1 MVEDSLMEDS
11 LMKDPLGKDPLVLA
25 TTNLPSKYSRTE
37 SSDSNMLEHY
47 NRVGECMPNA

>member
-1 MVEDSLMEDS
+1 MEDS

-47 NRVGECMPNA
+47 NRVGATTALVN